1 MIDPPFEGGALA
13 TLKDSNLLDI
23 FSFLKPS
30 EAIKWSQTN
39 KTFASFFASKAA
51 DQIWERLL
59 YSAEVDKFGEY
70 KEKLPAHRR
79 TQLEKHFS
87 CRRVVSGL
95 SSTVCSVCGTYAENF
110 CVMTCTRV
118 CQKCWSCP
126 GVGREGIVVQQM
138 SLCAVGYAKT
148 HYLLS
153 DKDIKCGLF
162 CLKINDATKSH
173 GLISP
178 KMTIVLESEARKL
191 AEKKFNNI
199 KGGLAA
205 EKTSR
210 AKKAK
215 EKWEERK
222 EATLK
227 GEDLPKEPDSVR
239 KEREK
244 DAPTWTNFVAANQAS
259 MTRSSAIL
267 SEYGLYT
274 YVYTRTP
281 SEMLTALASVFVTR
295 DTPEQVMAKY
305 PHVTHALLDAGRC
318 KILTNLIDGVFVCVN
333 GGTLLLDM
341 ECNLPTMAAEASES
355 ARTLSQDGN
364 NVVGGQLQDHCICL
378 FKDIKIE
385 GTPRAHITSNRA
397 IFWAFPGSI
406 VALHSIRMSVTRSV
420 GSFNYEYY
428 APALVLC
435 SHCSVTSCHIESET
449 CMYAILMHA
458 PSATISDCNI
468 TTSRAGDT
476 VHITHIKVRNVL
488 LCCCLPAPVS
498 LTSFSPPNHM
508 KNVVFSGNRFT
519 SNLSLSTLGEDGLKG
534 FFFDLNSPLDGG
546 PLAGQVLA
554 FQRQLQK
561 DNTFIESYYCDH
573 HDYDRYDY

>member
-1 MIDPPFEGGALA
+1 MSTRSALFPRSAKKAKVSPLPNMKEKNKGVEVMAIPTFEGGALV

-39 KTFASFFASKAA
+39 RTFASFLASKPA

-70 KEKLPAHRR
+70 EEKLPAHRR

-95 SSTVCSVCGTYAENF
+95 SSTMCSVCGSYAENL

-118 CQKCWSCP
+118 CKKCWTSP
-126 GVGREGIVVQQM
+126 GVGKEGLVVQQM

-173 GLISP
+173 GLVSP

-191 AEKKFNNI
+191 AEKKFNNVE
-199 KGGLAA
+199 GGLAA

-210 AKKAK
+210 AEKAK

-244 DAPTWTNFVAANQAS
+244 DSPTWTNFVAANQAFI
-259 MTRSSAIL
+259 TRSSTIS
-267 SEYGLYT
+267 SEYGLYMS
-274 YVYTRTP
+274 VYTRTP

-295 DTPEQVMAKY
+295 DTPEQVIAKH

-341 ECNLPTMAAEASES
+341 ECNLPTMAVEASAS
-355 ARTLSQDGN
+355 ARTLLHGN
-364 NVVGGQLQDHCICL
+364 NVVGGQVQDHCINL
-378 FKDIKIE
+378 YKDIKIE

-397 IFWAFPGSI
+397 IFYTHPGCI
-406 VALHSIRMSVTRSV
+406 LALHSIRMSVTRCV

-468 TTSRAGDT
+468 TTSHAGDT
-476 VHITHIKVRNVL
+476 VHITHIKVRNAL
-488 LCCCLPAPVS
+488 LVVVS
-498 LTSFSPPNHM
+498 LLLYLLTSFSPPNH
-508 KNVVFSGNRFT
+508 KER
-519 SNLSLSTLGEDGLKG
+519 GLFRKS
-534 FFFDLNSPLDGG
+534 FH
-546 PLAGQVLA
+546 V
-554 FQRQLQK
+554 
-561 DNTFIESYYCDH
+561 
-573 HDYDRYDY
+573 

>member
-1 MIDPPFEGGALA
+1 MSTRSALFPRSAKKAKVQVAPLANGKGKGKNVKVVIPNPPFEGGTLE

-39 KTFASFFASKAA
+39 KTFASFLASKAA

-95 SSTVCSVCGTYAENF
+95 SSTVCSVCGAYAENF
-110 CVMTCTRV
+110 CIMTCTRV
-118 CQKCWSCP
+118 CQKCWACP
-126 GVGREGIVVQQM
+126 DVGKEGIAVQPM

-162 CLKINDATKSH
+162 CLEINDATKSH

-191 AEKKFNNI
+191 AEKKFSNV

-222 EATLK
+222 KEATLK

-239 KEREK
+239 KERER
-244 DAPTWTNFVAANQAS
+244 DAPTWTNFVAANQAFI
-259 MTRSSAIL
+259 TRSYTIS
-267 SEYGLYT
+267 SEYGFYRS
-274 YVYTRTP
+274 VYTRTP
-281 SEMLTALASVFVTR
+281 SEMLTAKTSVFVTR
-295 DTPEQVMAKY
+295 DTPEQVMANH
-305 PHVTHALLDAGRC
+305 PHVTQALLDAGHC
-318 KILTNLIDGVFVCVN
+318 KILTISS
-333 GGTLLLDM
+333 M
-341 ECNLPTMAAEASES
+341 ESS
-355 ARTLSQDGN
+355 
-364 NVVGGQLQDHCICL
+364 
-378 FKDIKIE
+378 
-385 GTPRAHITSNRA
+385 
-397 IFWAFPGSI
+397 
-406 VALHSIRMSVTRSV
+406 
-420 GSFNYEYY
+420 
-428 APALVLC
+428 PA
-435 SHCSVTSCHIESET
+435 
-449 CMYAILMHA
+449 
-458 PSATISDCNI
+458 
-468 TTSRAGDT
+468 
-476 VHITHIKVRNVL
+476 
-488 LCCCLPAPVS
+488 
-498 LTSFSPPNHM
+498 
-508 KNVVFSGNRFT
+508 
-519 SNLSLSTLGEDGLKG
+519 
-534 FFFDLNSPLDGG
+534 
-546 PLAGQVLA
+546 
-554 FQRQLQK
+554 
-561 DNTFIESYYCDH
+561 
-573 HDYDRYDY
+573 